1 VYMNQQKPLFSG
13 IPFDQNGGVDVDE
26 AAVAAES
33 SSAPPPLEE
42 IQPGPATTTTAVV
55 VVDPLKR
62 YAALRRNFERVR
74 LLCELVKKRE
84 RMKHEQL
91 LTNRAIV
98 CKTMKPLAVLIDQTL
113 AKLIEKD
120 HQKIFAQP
128 VTEKQVPGYFATVSR
143 PMDFKRMGANNEK
156 GRYKRIAD
164 LRDDFLLMIQNCTS
178 FNKDN
183 LWFYNYG
190 QRFKRIGMSVIK
202 AAEIEEQRMNEV
214 SSMVRQAI
222 ELPILSNEA
231 YINLCFEVDFH
242 NNKTAHGT
250 EPMVDTTFSEAST
263 ELLKDD
269 KSISHEPTI
278 GDGGHQVHTA
288 SSSLKEFDGQPEEN
302 KPKKTDRCS
311 SVRRATV
318 AGKSDAEALGRN
330 VNKRKIALDQGAPR
344 VPSNNNVQNK
354 YMALRMNVPFL
365 MQQKNNS
372 FGGGVAAGN
381 RGRGVC
387 KQTYASAYQTEASSA
402 AESDSG
408 NCDDIFFSSITE
420 EEELSST
427 LTERKAAVPRR
438 VGGGGGGVHK
448 KFLEFGDT
456 FVSSSPS
463 SFAHND
469 IVRVDDSKFPGRV
482 IDIRMRAIDLEDE
495 EDDDVDG
502 VGGGRSS
509 FGVGRHFIDYA
520 LATKPK
526 ENETGQQPFTL
537 ILFFDKNST
546 CKWVPNGQIRLL
558 YELDLNNALLH
569 REKDQMVEEAFERA
583 RRFWKKIFYSLLLC
597 TKIVVFGRF
606 LLGAEATHFFACT
619 ELSSQHGV
627 KSATEFPALASTA
640 ATENDV
646 GEEAAAEGVISSSS
660 ATRAALEEAE
670 EDDSESSEDEE
681 EDSTDSDEWDK
692 KRRKMQMRARRQR
705 VQKWKINNNSQTKQ
719 KQSIEQQP
727 RCDAVQKKISK
738 AINEAMACS
747 SGTSVVMSNNNNI
760 QMSRVAKLPR
770 NLAEMRQYTN
780 VPKAIIEPMAC
791 SSGTSVVMSNNNSNN
806 IEESGVAK
814 TPRNLAEML
823 KYTNVVSANLG
834 KKSSL
839 LTPSYASNAGP
850 SSVGTAAVTTPRLP
864 PPSKSIA
871 TLITDRFRPNR
882 LSFYGRTSF
891 PTTTP
896 RAVPVHTIRLSNNV
910 NAQGRNPSTTTFDAT
925 LGDVVAR
932 QMTQMPSLVPAI
944 ASRPN
949 ATTSFWPTPS
959 SSTTNAQ
966 HNLLLAASADGET
979 AALLDNIGAG
989 ATKQSGGYRGDGTAL
1004 VEQDVVVLDSDEE
1017 EENNGTGAATAAEH
1031 LQQQDSAESAPFCKN
1046 CSSEIPL
1053 ILQSL
1058 DRLDGIVTLMT
1069 SAVEAELMDRRRI
1082 SRLEPAATNSNATA
1096 AITTTTI
1103 ANEINVPAASSY
1115 FYTVQTQILD
1125 QQLSKLNGGIGDG
1138 DGIQNRLLQSSEM
1151 RGLFSVPCHNR
1162 LKVSTHWISARR
1174 TASSGATDCT
1184 SHDWL
1189 SETCQLIHR
1198 SKLPTYHFQKSLF
1211 RLPVPDL
1218 AQSCDRYVDAVGA
1231 VFGAHS
1237 KEVADTNALVQDFT
1251 TGGTKEGR
1259 TLQKELKRYA
1269 KQNKHTS
1276 YISEPWFDMYLG
1288 SRVSCPINFN
1298 PFMMFAP
1305 DPDPSYNDQLIRATN
1320 LVISCGRFKKAV
1332 TPKHLKGLSPTA
1344 IRWLVA
1350 AVAFKAYPLDMSQYQ
1365 SLFGGCRIPQRG
1377 KDRLHHNRNSKHF
1390 VVAHQGNFYAVKLFD
1405 QNDMLVTPKQIF
1417 ASISHICNCAK
1428 SVGNKSD
1435 TNDEGVGS
1443 LTTLDRDSWADIRS
1457 ELLGVDSKNQES
1469 LSAIEDGLFL
1479 LCLDDL
1485 RSTDPERLMYSL
1497 LCGDD
1502 GSNRWFDKCFQL
1514 IVDGNGQATIN
1525 FEHSWGDG
1533 VAVLRLMEETL
1544 KDTTNNLRKLDWHLN
1559 DTLRQKIRN
1568 AQKSHLEQSQK
1579 LGFGVVQHTAL
1590 SKEAIK
1596 KAKLSPDAMMQLA
1609 FQLAFHSIYGNF
1621 VPTYESCSTAAFL
1634 KGRTE
1639 CVRSST
1645 SATRAAV
1652 EAFEAL
1658 DKNGAGGGGQMR
1670 SFLRD
1675 CSDKHFK
1682 LVKEASMGKGFDRHF
1697 FGLRLAAERLGLEP
1711 HPLFTH
1717 PVYESMNH
1725 FVLSTSTLSTD
1736 TIYFG
1741 GFGPV
1746 VPDGIGIGYNVTDT
1760 KLGAVAIAYNP
1771 SFLWWRSAAGCGVYF
1786 QSEGLLVQFL
1796 ASQSLSILA
1805 T

>member
-1 VYMNQQKPLFSG
+1 
-13 IPFDQNGGVDVDE
+13 
-26 AAVAAES
+26 
-33 SSAPPPLEE
+33 
-42 IQPGPATTTTAVV
+42 
-55 VVDPLKR
+55 
-62 YAALRRNFERVR
+62 
-74 LLCELVKKRE
+74 
-84 RMKHEQL
+84 
-91 LTNRAIV
+91 
-98 CKTMKPLAVLIDQTL
+98 
-113 AKLIEKD
+113 
-120 HQKIFAQP
+120 
-128 VTEKQVPGYFATVSR
+128 
-143 PMDFKRMGANNEK
+143 
-156 GRYKRIAD
+156 
-164 LRDDFLLMIQNCTS
+164 
-178 FNKDN
+178 
-183 LWFYNYG
+183 
-190 QRFKRIGMSVIK
+190 
-202 AAEIEEQRMNEV
+202 
-214 SSMVRQAI
+214 
-222 ELPILSNEA
+222 
-231 YINLCFEVDFH
+231 
-242 NNKTAHGT
+242 
-250 EPMVDTTFSEAST
+250 
-263 ELLKDD
+263 
-269 KSISHEPTI
+269 
-278 GDGGHQVHTA
+278 
-288 SSSLKEFDGQPEEN
+288 
-302 KPKKTDRCS
+302 
-311 SVRRATV
+311 
-318 AGKSDAEALGRN
+318 
-330 VNKRKIALDQGAPR
+330 
-344 VPSNNNVQNK
+344 
-354 YMALRMNVPFL
+354 
-365 MQQKNNS
+365 
-372 FGGGVAAGN
+372 
-381 RGRGVC
+381 
-387 KQTYASAYQTEASSA
+387 
-402 AESDSG
+402 
-408 NCDDIFFSSITE
+408 
-420 EEELSST
+420 
-427 LTERKAAVPRR
+427 
-438 VGGGGGGVHK
+438 
-448 KFLEFGDT
+448 
-456 FVSSSPS
+456 
-463 SFAHND
+463 
-469 IVRVDDSKFPGRV
+469 
-482 IDIRMRAIDLEDE
+482 
-495 EDDDVDG
+495 
-502 VGGGRSS
+502 
-509 FGVGRHFIDYA
+509 
-520 LATKPK
+520 
-526 ENETGQQPFTL
+526 
-537 ILFFDKNST
+537 
-546 CKWVPNGQIRLL
+546 
-558 YELDLNNALLH
+558 
-569 REKDQMVEEAFERA
+569 
-583 RRFWKKIFYSLLLC
+583 
-597 TKIVVFGRF
+597 
-606 LLGAEATHFFACT
+606 
-619 ELSSQHGV
+619 
-627 KSATEFPALASTA
+627 
-640 ATENDV
+640 
-646 GEEAAAEGVISSSS
+646 
-660 ATRAALEEAE
+660 
-670 EDDSESSEDEE
+670 
-681 EDSTDSDEWDK
+681 
-692 KRRKMQMRARRQR
+692 
-705 VQKWKINNNSQTKQ
+705 
-719 KQSIEQQP
+719 
-727 RCDAVQKKISK
+727 
-738 AINEAMACS
+738 
-747 SGTSVVMSNNNNI
+747 
-760 QMSRVAKLPR
+760 
-770 NLAEMRQYTN
+770 
-780 VPKAIIEPMAC
+780 
-791 SSGTSVVMSNNNSNN
+791 
-806 IEESGVAK
+806 
-814 TPRNLAEML
+814 
-823 KYTNVVSANLG
+823 
-834 KKSSL
+834 
-839 LTPSYASNAGP
+839 
-850 SSVGTAAVTTPRLP
+850 
-864 PPSKSIA
+864 
-871 TLITDRFRPNR
+871 
-882 LSFYGRTSF
+882 
-891 PTTTP
+891 
-896 RAVPVHTIRLSNNV
+896 
-910 NAQGRNPSTTTFDAT
+910 
-925 LGDVVAR
+925 
-932 QMTQMPSLVPAI
+932 
-944 ASRPN
+944 
-949 ATTSFWPTPS
+949 
-959 SSTTNAQ
+959 
-966 HNLLLAASADGET
+966 
-979 AALLDNIGAG
+979 
-989 ATKQSGGYRGDGTAL
+989 
-1004 VEQDVVVLDSDEE
+1004 
-1017 EENNGTGAATAAEH
+1017 
-1031 LQQQDSAESAPFCKN
+1031 
-1046 CSSEIPL
+1046 
-1053 ILQSL
+1053 
-1058 DRLDGIVTLMT
+1058 
-1069 SAVEAELMDRRRI
+1069 
-1082 SRLEPAATNSNATA
+1082 
-1096 AITTTTI
+1096 
-1103 ANEINVPAASSY
+1103 
-1115 FYTVQTQILD
+1115 
-1125 QQLSKLNGGIGDG
+1125 
-1138 DGIQNRLLQSSEM
+1138 M

-1288 SRVSCPINFN
+1288 SRVPCPINFN

-1332 TPKHLKGLSPTA
+1332 TPKHLKGFAA

-1544 KDTTNNLRKLDWHLN
+1544 KDTTNNRFVQVGQGGHTDFSSTDGSVRKLDWHLN

-1760 KLGAVAIAYNP
+1760 KLGAVAIAYNDN
-1771 SFLWWRSAAGCGVYF
+1771 RSAKEFTKALDV
-1786 QSEGLLVQFL
+1786 SLDKIRRIIGLHEN
-1796 ASQSLSILA
+1796 
-1805 T
+1805 